1 MYLNYV
7 FSTFFHYHFVT
18 EIEASKLKNGEKKWR
33 KRWHREAEHLWCM
46 PSSEFSDVEFA
57 IKKSFFVAFS
67 KRLNKEG
74 KFSAEKE
81 ELKNVALSLSESVTR
96 EIMLIVECRL
106 CCLPFNWKMYDDD
119 DLFKYIF
126 AILFFQ
132 DEKISENFLCD
143 VVAFLSSHWRTL
155 RNFPLRDEK
164 SFSNSR
170 YGDDS
175 LAPRIRFNLIF
186 VGKVILP

>member
-1 MYLNYV
+1 
-7 FSTFFHYHFVT
+7 
-18 EIEASKLKNGEKKWR
+18 
-33 KRWHREAEHLWCM
+33 M

-106 CCLPFNWKMYDDD
+106 CCLPFN
-119 DLFKYIF
+119 
-126 AILFFQ
+126 
-132 DEKISENFLCD
+132 
-143 VVAFLSSHWRTL
+143 
-155 RNFPLRDEK
+155 
-164 SFSNSR
+164 
-170 YGDDS
+170 
-175 LAPRIRFNLIF
+175 
-186 VGKVILP
+186 